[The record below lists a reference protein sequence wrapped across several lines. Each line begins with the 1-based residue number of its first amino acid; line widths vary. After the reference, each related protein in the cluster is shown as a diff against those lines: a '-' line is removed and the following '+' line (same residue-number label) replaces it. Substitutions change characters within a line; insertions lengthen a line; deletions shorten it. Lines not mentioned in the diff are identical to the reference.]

1 MDKEQN
7 IGYLIVNVAT
17 ARGAIPVGGAAVT
30 VYDADSEGRPIV
42 ASVITDSSGK
52 TPKLA
57 LAAPDRSISMQPGTT
72 KPYASYLVEIE
83 KEGYYTVTNSGV
95 PVFSGITSIQPVDLI
110 PLSESD
116 SQNIYPRSGLNI
128 PENENQMLEE

>member
-42 ASVITDSSGK
+42 ASVVTDSSGK

-57 LAAPDRSISMQPGTT
+57 LAAPDRSI
-72 KPYASYLVEIE
+72 
-83 KEGYYTVTNSGV
+83 
-95 PVFSGITSIQPVDLI
+95 
-110 PLSESD
+110 
-116 SQNIYPRSGLNI
+116 
-128 PENENQMLEE
+128 

>member
-1 MDKEQN
+1 
-7 IGYLIVNVAT
+7 
-17 ARGAIPVGGAAVT
+17 
-30 VYDADSEGRPIV
+30 
-42 ASVITDSSGK
+42 
-52 TPKLA
+52 
-57 LAAPDRSISMQPGTT
+57 MQPGTT

-110 PLSESD
+110 PISESD